1 MGGGLRG
8 RKEEG
13 SEGGKRK
20 GREQALEL
28 ATLAFTIS
36 LETVSA
42 SGSASVD
49 VTTSNPRRTLFA
61 TGITALAVALT
72 LVHRVRRPPSGQ
84 L

>member
-1 MGGGLRG
+1 M
-8 RKEEG
+8 EG
-13 SEGGKRK
+13 
-20 GREQALEL
+20 AVEL

-61 TGITALAVALT
+61 TGLTALAVALT
-72 LVHRVRRPPSGQ
+72 MALE
-84 L
+84 